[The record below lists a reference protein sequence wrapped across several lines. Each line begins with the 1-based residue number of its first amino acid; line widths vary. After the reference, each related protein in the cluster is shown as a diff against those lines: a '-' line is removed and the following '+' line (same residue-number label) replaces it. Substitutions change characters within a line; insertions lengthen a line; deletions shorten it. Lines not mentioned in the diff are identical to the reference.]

1 MQEPWY
7 WVTKD
12 TVDFM
17 SKGDSYLSNGETVQQ
32 RVAVI
37 AKRFGDLVFHM
48 YSTETDSEEVK
59 AAQFAL
65 ELENKFLDYVS
76 RGFYSLASPVWSNF
90 GREGLPISCN
100 NVYVPDDMGGILE
113 KVAEVGMQTKH
124 GAGTSGY
131 LGHIRPRGTPIKS
144 GGAADGPVHF
154 VEMFQTTTSVIS
166 QGTTRRGAWAGYLD
180 VEHPDIHEWLSMRE
194 EGSPIQDIS
203 LGVCISDAW
212 MTSMLGGDKDKR
224 KVWGAIIRK
233 RFESGYPYLFWTD
246 TVNNAAPDVYKD
258 LGRKIYSS
266 NLCSEI
272 ALSSTEDESF
282 VCDLSSM
289 NMATWDEWKDT
300 DAVEV
305 LAFFLDAV
313 MEEYIE
319 KTANIKFMEAARN
332 FAIKQR
338 ALGIGTLGYHSLL
351 QSKLLAFES
360 EEARDLN
367 KVIHKTIS
375 ERAYNASK
383 EMAKLFGEPELL
395 KGYGRRNVTLM
406 AIAPTTSSSFILGA
420 VSPSIEPLASNYF
433 TKDLAKGKYTYKNPY
448 LTKVLQKY
456 DQDTEE
462 VWRSILIR
470 GGSVQHLDFLSTME
484 REVFKTFGEIS
495 QLEIVIQAA
504 DRQKYIDQSQSLNIT
519 VHPNSPPS
527 DVHDLLVMAW
537 HLGVKTM
544 YYQRSTN
551 PAQELVRNLLTCS
564 SCEA

>member
-1 MQEPWY
+1 MTEDWY
-7 WVTKD
+7 WVTDD
-12 TVDFM
+12 TRKFM
-17 SKGDSYLSNGETVQQ
+17 SKGYLQPGEAVEE
-32 RVAVI
+32 RVAAI
-37 AKRFGDLVFHM
+37 AQTFEATLDKMMLKKDYDF
-48 YSTETDSEEVK
+48 
-59 AAQFAL
+59 AATMAQ
-65 ELENKFLDYVS
+65 KFYEYLAKGY
-76 RGFYSLASPVWSNF
+76 YSLASPVWANF

-100 NVYVPDDMGGILE
+100 NVYVPDDMGGILQ

-131 LGHIRPRGTPIKS
+131 LGHLRPRNTPIKS
-144 GGAADGPVHF
+144 GGVADGPVHF
-154 VEMFQTTTSVIS
+154 VEMFQTHTSVIS

-180 VEHPDIHEWLSMRE
+180 VEHPDIMEWLDMRE
-194 EGSPIQDIS
+194 DGNRIQDVSI
-203 LGVCISDAW
+203 GVCISDAW
-212 MTSMLGGDKDKR
+212 MGAMLAGDKDKR
-224 KVWGAIIRK
+224 KIWARIIKK
-233 RFESGYPYLFWTD
+233 RYESGYPYIFWTD
-246 TVNNAAPDVYKD
+246 TVNNAAPDVYKT

-272 ALSSTEDESF
+272 ALSSNEEESF

-289 NMATWDEWKDT
+289 NMLHWDEWKNT

-319 KTANIKFMEAARN
+319 KTSRIRFMEAARN

-351 QSKLLAFES
+351 QSKMIPFES

-367 KVIHKTIS
+367 RVIHRFIKL
-375 ERAYNASK
+375 RADDASK
-383 EMAKLFGEPELL
+383 LMASLLGEPEML

-433 TKDLAKGKYTYKNPY
+433 TKDLAKGKFTYKNPY
-448 LTKVLQKY
+448 LTKVLEWYQK
-456 DQDTEE
+456 DTDD
-462 VWRSILIR
+462 VWKSILIR
-470 GGSVQHLDFLSTME
+470 GGSVQHLEFLSE
-484 REVFKTFGEIS
+484 KEKEVFKTFGEIS
-495 QLEIVIQAA
+495 QLEIVVQAA

-519 VHPNSPPS
+519 VHPSTPPS

-564 SCEA
+564 ACEA

>member
-1 MQEPWY
+1 MTNKPWY
-7 WVTKD
+7 WVTED
-12 TVDFM
+12 TVNFM
-17 SKGDSYLSNGETVQQ
+17 SKGGSYLRKGETVEQ
-32 RVAVI
+32 RVENI
-37 AKRFGDLVFHM
+37 ANRFEDLVFKM
-48 YSTETDSEEVK
+48 AGNKEEE
-59 AAQFAL
+59 FAKGL
-65 ELENKFLDYVS
+65 ADKFFDYAS

-100 NVYVPDDMGGILE
+100 NVYVPDDMGGILQ

-124 GAGTSGY
+124 GAGTSAY

-144 GGAADGPVHF
+144 GGVADGPVHF
-154 VEMFQTTTSVIS
+154 AELFQTHTSVIS
-166 QGTTRRGAWAGYLD
+166 QGTTRRGAVAIYND
-180 VEHPDIHEWLSMRE
+180 VEHPDILEWLNMRE
-194 EGSPIQDIS
+194 EGSPIQDVS
-203 LGVCISDAW
+203 LGVCISDLW
-212 MTSMLGGDKDKR
+212 MQTMLAGDKDKR

-233 RFESGYPYLFWTD
+233 RFESGYPYIFWTD
-246 TVNNAAPDVYKD
+246 TVNNAAPDVYKA

-272 ALSSTEDESF
+272 ALSSNEEESF

-289 NMATWDEWKDT
+289 NMLTWDEWKDT

-313 MEEYIE
+313 MEEYID
-319 KTANIKFMEAARN
+319 KTESIKFMEAARN

-351 QSKLLAFES
+351 QSKMIPFES
-360 EEARDLN
+360 EEARNLN

-375 ERAYNASK
+375 ERAYKAS
-383 EMAKLFGEPELL
+383 ETMAKLFGEPELL

-448 LTKVLQKY
+448 LIRLLQSKE
-456 DQDTEE
+456 QDTEE

-470 GGSVQHLDFLSTME
+470 GGSVQHLEFLSE
-484 REVFKTFGEIS
+484 HEKEVFKTFGEIS

-504 DRQKYIDQSQSLNIT
+504 DRQRYIDQSQSLNIT
-519 VHPNSPPS
+519 VHPSSPPS

-564 SCEA
+564 ACEA

>member
-1 MQEPWY
+1 MSQPWY
-7 WVTKD
+7 WVTND

-17 SKGDSYLSNGETVQQ
+17 SKGNSYLRGGETVEQ
-32 RVAVI
+32 RVNDIAVTFSKYVNKMLLKEDFNFEEDL
-37 AKRFGDLVFHM
+37 AK
-48 YSTETDSEEVK
+48 
-59 AAQFAL
+59 
-65 ELENKFLDYVS
+65 KFYDYMS

-90 GREGLPISCN
+90 GRDGLPISCN
-100 NVYVPDDMGGILE
+100 NVYVPDDMGGILQ

-131 LGHIRPRGTPIKS
+131 LGHVRPRGTPIKS
-144 GGAADGPVHF
+144 GGSADGPVHF
-154 VEMFQTTTSVIS
+154 VEMFQTHTAVIS

-180 VEHPDIHEWLSMRE
+180 VEHPDIMEWLSMRE
-194 EGSPIQDIS
+194 EGSPIQDVS
-203 LGVCISDAW
+203 LGVCITDAW
-212 MTSMLGGDKDKR
+212 MESMLAGDKEKR

-233 RFESGYPYLFWTD
+233 RYESGYPYIFWTD

-272 ALSSTEDESF
+272 ALSSNEEESF

-289 NMATWDEWKDT
+289 NMLTYDDWKDT

-319 KTANIKFMEAARN
+319 KTLSIKFMEPARN
-332 FAIKQR
+332 FAVKQR

-351 QSKLLAFES
+351 QSKLISFES
-360 EEARDLN
+360 EEARGLN
-367 KVIHKTIS
+367 KLIHKQIS
-375 ERAYNASK
+375 EKALAASK
-383 EMAKLFGEPELL
+383 KMAKLFGEPEML

-448 LTKVLQKY
+448 LQSLLETHGHN
-456 DQDTEE
+456 TEE

-470 GGSVQHLDFLSTME
+470 GGSVQHLDFLSE
-484 REVFKTFGEIS
+484 KEKEVFKTFGEIS
-495 QLEIVIQAA
+495 QLEVVIQAA
-504 DRQKYIDQSQSLNIT
+504 DRQEYIDQSQSLNIT
-519 VHPNSPPS
+519 VHPNAPPS

-537 HLGVKTM
+537 HLKVKTM

-564 SCEA
+564 ACEA

>member
-1 MQEPWY
+1 MRKPWY
-7 WVTKD
+7 WVTED
-12 TVDFM
+12 TVNFM
-17 SKGDSYLSNGETVQQ
+17 SKGGSYLRNGETVQE
-32 RVAVI
+32 RVGSI
-37 AKRFGDLVFHM
+37 ASRFG
-48 YSTETDSEEVK
+48 EVVSNMLLENNYK
-59 AAQFAL
+59 FVD
-65 ELENKFLDYVS
+65 ELEDKFYDYMS

-90 GREGLPISCN
+90 GRDGLPISCN
-100 NVYVPDDMGGILE
+100 NVYVPDDMGGILQ

-131 LGHIRPRGTPIKS
+131 LGHLRPRGTPIKS
-144 GGAADGPVHF
+144 GGSADGPVHF
-154 VEMFQTTTSVIS
+154 VEMFQTHTSVIS

-180 VEHPDIHEWLSMRE
+180 VEHPDILEWLSMRE
-194 EGSPIQDIS
+194 EGSPIQDVS
-203 LGVCISDAW
+203 LGVCITDAW
-212 MTSMLGGDKDKR
+212 MESMLAGDKEKR

-233 RFESGYPYLFWTD
+233 RYESGYPYIFWTD

-272 ALSSTEDESF
+272 ALSSNEEESF

-289 NMATWDEWKDT
+289 NMLTYDEWKDT

-319 KTANIKFMEAARN
+319 KTASIKFMETART
-332 FAIKQR
+332 FAVKQR

-351 QSKLLAFES
+351 QSKLIPFES

-367 KVIHKTIS
+367 RIIHKEIS
-375 ERAYNASK
+375 MRALEASK
-383 EMAKLFGEPELL
+383 EMAKLFGEPEML

-448 LTKVLQKY
+448 LQSVLETHGK
-456 DQDTEE
+456 DTEE

-470 GGSVQHLDFLSTME
+470 GGSVQHLEFLSE
-484 REVFKTFGEIS
+484 KEKEVFKTFGEIS
-495 QLEIVIQAA
+495 QLEVVIQAS
-504 DRQKYIDQSQSLNIT
+504 DRQAYIDQSQSLNIT
-519 VHPNSPPS
+519 VHPSAPPS

-537 HLGVKTM
+537 HLKVKTM

-564 SCEA
+564 ACEA

>member
-12 TVDFM
+12 TIDFM
-17 SKGDSYLSNGETVQQ
+17 SKGGSYLRGGETVQQ
-32 RVAVI
+32 RVEAI
-37 AKRFGDLVFHM
+37 ADSFGTVLASM
-48 YSTETDSEEVK
+48 MLETDY
-59 AAQFAL
+59 
-65 ELENKFLDYVS
+65 KFVDEMMYKFYTYMSLGY
-76 RGFYSLASPVWSNF
+76 YSLASPVWSNF
-90 GREGLPISCN
+90 GRDGLPISCN
-100 NVYVPDDMGGILE
+100 NVYVPDDMGGILQ
-113 KVAEVGMQTKH
+113 KVAEVGMQTKY

-131 LGHIRPRGTPIKS
+131 LGHLRPRGTPIKS
-144 GGAADGPVHF
+144 GGQADGPVHF

-180 VEHPDIHEWLSMRE
+180 VEHPDILEWLNMRE

-203 LGVCISDAW
+203 LGVCITDAW
-212 MTSMLGGDKDKR
+212 MQAMLGGDKDKR

-233 RFESGYPYLFWTD
+233 RFESGYPYIFWTD

-289 NMATWDEWKDT
+289 NMATWDEWKST

-305 LAFFLDAV
+305 LALFLDAV

-319 KTANIKFMEAARN
+319 KTSSIKFMEAARN

-351 QSKLLAFES
+351 QSKSLAFES

-367 KVIHKTIS
+367 RVIHRFIKI
-375 ERAYNASK
+375 RAEDASK
-383 EMAKLFGEPELL
+383 EMAKMFGEPELL

-448 LTKVLQKY
+448 LQKVLETYEK
-456 DQDTEE
+456 DDEE
-462 VWRSILIR
+462 TWRSILVR
-470 GGSVQHLDFLSTME
+470 GGSVQHLDFLPE
-484 REVFKTFGEIS
+484 HEKNVYKTFGEIS
-495 QLEIVIQAA
+495 QLEIVVQAA
-504 DRQKYIDQSQSLNIT
+504 DRQKYIDQSQSLNIS
-519 VHPNSPPS
+519 VHPSAPPS

-564 SCEA
+564 ACEA

>member
-1 MQEPWY
+1 MLVEADY
-7 WVTKD
+7 KF
-12 TVDFM
+12 VDQ
-17 SKGDSYLSNGETVQQ
+17 LE
-32 RVAVI
+32 
-37 AKRFGDLVFHM
+37 AKF
-48 YSTETDSEEVK
+48 Y
-59 AAQFAL
+59 
-65 ELENKFLDYVS
+65 DYMS

-131 LGHIRPRGTPIKS
+131 LGHIRPRGTPIRS
-144 GGAADGPVHF
+144 GGSADGPVHF

-180 VEHPDIHEWLSMRE
+180 VEHPDIHEWLNMRE

-203 LGVCISDAW
+203 LGVCITDAW
-212 MTSMLGGDKDKR
+212 MQSMLGGDKDKR

-233 RFESGYPYLFWTD
+233 RFESGYPYIFWTD
-246 TVNNAAPDVYKD
+246 TVNNAAPEVYKA

-289 NMATWDEWKDT
+289 NMATWDEWKET

-319 KTANIKFMEAARN
+319 KTANIRFMEAARN

-367 KVIHKTIS
+367 RTIHNFINIRS
-375 ERAYNASK
+375 LAASK

-448 LTKVLQKY
+448 LQSVLATHEK
-456 DQDTEE
+456 DTEE

-470 GGSVQHLDFLSTME
+470 GGSVQHLEFLSE
-484 REVFKTFGEIS
+484 HEKEVFKTFGEIS

>member
-17 SKGDSYLSNGETVQQ
+17 SKGGSYLRNGETVQQ
-32 RVAVI
+32 RVGDI
-37 AKRFGDLVFHM
+37 ANRFGVVVSNMLVEADHKFV
-48 YSTETDSEEVK
+48 D
-59 AAQFAL
+59 QL
-65 ELENKFLDYVS
+65 EAKFYDYMS

-90 GREGLPISCN
+90 GRDGLPISCN

-131 LGHIRPRGTPIKS
+131 LGHIRARGTPIKS
-144 GGAADGPVHF
+144 GGSADGPVHF

-180 VEHPDIHEWLSMRE
+180 VEHPDIHEWLNMRE

-203 LGVCISDAW
+203 LGVCITDAW
-212 MTSMLGGDKDKR
+212 MQSMLGGDKEKR

-233 RFESGYPYLFWTD
+233 RFESGYPYIFWTD
-246 TVNNAAPDVYKD
+246 TVNNAAPEVYKA

-319 KTANIKFMEAARN
+319 KTTNIKFMEAARN

-367 KVIHKTIS
+367 RTIHNFINIRS
-375 ERAYNASK
+375 LAASK

-406 AIAPTTSSSFILGA
+406 AVAPTTSSSFILGA

-448 LTKVLQKY
+448 LAKVLQKY
-456 DQDTEE
+456 DQDNDE

-470 GGSVQHLDFLSTME
+470 GGSVQHLEFLSEHE

>member
-17 SKGDSYLSNGETVQQ
+17 SKGGSYLRNGETVQQ
-32 RVAVI
+32 RVGNI
-37 AKRFGDLVFHM
+37 AKRFGVVVSNMLVEADYKFV
-48 YSTETDSEEVK
+48 D
-59 AAQFAL
+59 QL
-65 ELENKFLDYVS
+65 EAKFYDYMS

-131 LGHIRPRGTPIKS
+131 LGHIRPRGTPIRS
-144 GGAADGPVHF
+144 GGSADGPVHF

-180 VEHPDIHEWLSMRE
+180 VEHPDIHEWLNMRE

-203 LGVCISDAW
+203 LGVCITDAW
-212 MTSMLGGDKDKR
+212 MQSMLGGDKDKR

-233 RFESGYPYLFWTD
+233 RFESGYPYIFWTD
-246 TVNNAAPDVYKD
+246 TVNNAAPEVYKA

-289 NMATWDEWKDT
+289 NMATWDEWKET

-319 KTANIKFMEAARN
+319 KTANIRFMEAARN

-367 KVIHKTIS
+367 RTIHNFINIRS
-375 ERAYNASK
+375 LAASK

-448 LTKVLQKY
+448 LQSVLATHEK
-456 DQDTEE
+456 DTEE

-470 GGSVQHLDFLSTME
+470 GGSVQHLEFLSE
-484 REVFKTFGEIS
+484 HEKEVFKTFGEIS